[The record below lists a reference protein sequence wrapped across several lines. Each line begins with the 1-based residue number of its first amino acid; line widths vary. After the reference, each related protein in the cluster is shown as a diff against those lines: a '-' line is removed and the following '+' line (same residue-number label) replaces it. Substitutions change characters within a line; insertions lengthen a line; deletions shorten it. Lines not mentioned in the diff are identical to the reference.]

1 MSPNR
6 CSQSLK
12 MGSDFIDNHV
22 GYLEF
27 GPRQDDIHIIAEIH
41 EAYDKRSWVIGGV
54 RGKLTVN
61 L

>member
-1 MSPNR
+1 
-6 CSQSLK
+6 